1 MGYLVGLLVE
11 FKERL
16 LFNIMTKCD
25 TAIDNLKNEIIK
37 KGNKGYE
44 KTGRKIEVLN
54 NPYIHII
61 KKKYF
66 Y

>member
-1 MGYLVGLLVE
+1 MGFLVGLLVE

-37 KGNKGYE
+37 KVTKVMKKLVE
-44 KTGRKIEVLN
+44 KLK
-54 NPYIHII
+54 
-61 KKKYF
+61 F
-66 Y
+66 